1 MTPVG
6 VFFICQNEDKC
17 HFVNSTKF
25 AHTPSVGPLP
35 EGMGKDTAHFAE
47 ERRTGRHGA
56 NGRVFTNGFELL
68 NRFRQCCRKRFS
80 VFSDTPSLP
89 LPKKQRG
96 EYPGIKSSC
105 KRFKVKGVQ

>member
-35 EGMGKDTAHFAE
+35 EGMGKDTAHCGRTPHRAARG
-47 ERRTGRHGA
+47 ERAG
-56 NGRVFTNGFELL
+56 VY
-68 NRFRQCCRKRFS
+68 C
-80 VFSDTPSLP
+80 PSLW
-89 LPKKQRG
+89 LR
-96 EYPGIKSSC
+96 S
-105 KRFKVKGVQ
+105 